1 MRRVL
6 LVLALCLPA
15 RPEIVDRLAVTL
27 DHQVISLSDILTDIR
42 VTAFLNQQ
50 QPDFTAAGKKASA
63 ERLIQQALLRR
74 EMDQSHYPAPK
85 PEESAQLLAQV
96 TARFHSRE
104 EYLAALAQRNL
115 TEQQVQA
122 HLLWELTTVR
132 FVDYRFAPGVEIPQD
147 DIKAYYEKR
156 VSEWKANGVDPI
168 PSLTEARD
176 QIEEILQKER
186 ANQALDLWIGEA
198 RTQLAISYHEDALR

>member
-6 LVLALCLPA
+6 LILALCLPA
-15 RPEIVDRLAVTL
+15 RSEIIDRIAVTL

-42 VTAFLNQQ
+42 VTSFLNQQ

-85 PEESAQLLAQV
+85 PEEAAQLLAQV
-96 TARFHSRE
+96 TGRFHSRD

-147 DIKAYYEKR
+147 DIKSYYEKR

-168 PSLTEARD
+168 PPLTEARD